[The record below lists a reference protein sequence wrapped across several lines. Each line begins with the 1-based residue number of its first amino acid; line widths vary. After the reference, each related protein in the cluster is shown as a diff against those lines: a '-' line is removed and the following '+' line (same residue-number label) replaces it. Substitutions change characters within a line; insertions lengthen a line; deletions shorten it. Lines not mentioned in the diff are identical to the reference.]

1 MLSAIRR
8 VRQIAVGIRVA
19 AGGSLQLHT
28 IISLGLAVGTT
39 GLALKYGDQAARKM
53 GCAFLASWVTSL
65 AVNNASTRD
74 TGLAMFCVD
83 SATLVYFA
91 WVSLRSRRI
100 WTVVA
105 AAFMTLIVASHV
117 ATAIDF
123 RLAINTF
130 RLSMALWS
138 YGILFCICFGTWSS
152 WRERSRTPA
161 LAATR

>member
-1 MLSAIRR
+1 M
-8 VRQIAVGIRVA
+8 
-19 AGGSLQLHT
+19 QLHT
-28 IISLGLAVGTT
+28 IVSLGLAVGTA
-39 GLALKYGDQAARKM
+39 GLALKYGDQTARRM

-83 SATLVYFA
+83 SATLVYFV

-138 YGILFCICFGTWSS
+138 YGILACIGFGTWSS
-152 WRERSRTPA
+152 RGERSGAPSHPRRSSTVGA
-161 LAATR
+161 SR